1 MMSFWSE
8 RASRYSTSMT
18 FGEWSILWTARIAFL
33 FYAGALAAWLTG
45 RARAARSAWN
55 LGLLIYL
62 SHVAAAFQSHHHWSH
77 AAAYEETARRTAE
90 LFGVRS
96 GAGLY
101 FNYVFTAVWTFDV
114 IWLWRSEETYRARP
128 LWIAVAIHSFMA
140 FLFFNAT
147 VVFVSGWVRCLG
159 LTAALALGIL
169 AWHSRA
175 HLTTGDSRKGPEM

>member
-1 MMSFWSE
+1 
-8 RASRYSTSMT
+8 MT

-45 RARAARSAWN
+45 RARAARSAWT
-55 LGLLIYL
+55 LGLLIYC
-62 SHVAAAFQSHHHWSH
+62 SHVTAAFQFHHHWSH
-77 AAAYEETARRTAE
+77 TAAYEETARRTAE

-101 FNYVFTAVWTFDV
+101 FNYVFTVVWTFDV
-114 IWLWRSEETYRARP
+114 IWLWRSAETDRARP
-128 LWIAVAIHSFMA
+128 AWLAVAIHSFMA

-147 VVFVSGWVRCLG
+147 VVFVSGWVRWLG
-159 LTAALALGIL
+159 LTSALALCIL

-175 HLTTGDSRKGPEM
+175 HLTTGDSPKRPEM

>member
-1 MMSFWSE
+1 
-8 RASRYSTSMT
+8 MT
-18 FGEWSILWTARIAFL
+18 FGAIWGHLGNGSILWTARFAFL

-45 RARAARSAWN
+45 RAGAARSAWT

-62 SHVAAAFQSHHHWSH
+62 SHVTAAFQFHHHWSH

-90 LFGVRS
+90 LLSVRS

-101 FNYVFTAVWTFDV
+101 FNYAFTAVWTFDV
-114 IWLWRSEETYRARP
+114 IWLWTSAETYRAQP
-128 LWIAVAIHSFMA
+128 HWIAVAIHSFMA

-147 VVFVSGWVRCLG
+147 VVFVSGWVRWLG
-159 LTAALALGIL
+159 LTAALALCLL

-175 HLTTGDSRKGPEM
+175 HLTSGDSRKRPEM